1 MKPKLNAPFGTRIV
15 KLRGPLRWGLLLPLV
30 ALLTSGCATIEKMA
44 MTKMADALAA
54 GGTTFTSDD
63 DPDLVGEAL
72 PFSLKLMET
81 LLEQVPTHEGLLYAT
96 ASGFTQYSYAYVQ
109 QEADELEDDDLD
121 AAYALRQR
129 ARRLYLRA
137 RNYGLRG
144 LEAAHPGFADDL
156 RTDPDMAV
164 AVAQEKDVPLLFW
177 TASGWAA
184 AIAISKDDMEL
195 IGDLPIIEALIDRA
209 YELDADYDSGA
220 LDSFL
225 ITYEMTRLD
234 HPDPPEVRARRH
246 YARAVKLS
254 GGHQA
259 APHLALAEAVSV
271 VNQDR
276 SEFERLLHRA
286 LMVNPDARP
295 EWRLANLIYQSRA
308 RWLLDRI
315 DRYFL
320 E

>member
-1 MKPKLNAPFGTRIV
+1 MNVTFGTWIV
-15 KLRGPLRWGLLLPLV
+15 ELGGPLRWVLLLTLM
-30 ALLTSGCATIEKMA
+30 ALLTGGCASIEKMA

-81 LLEQVPTHEGLLYAT
+81 LLEQVPNHEGLLYAT
-96 ASGFTQYSYAYVQ
+96 ASGFTQYGYAYVQ
-109 QEADELEDDDLD
+109 QEADQLEDDDLD
-121 AAYALRQR
+121 AAYSLRQR

-144 LEAAHPGFADDL
+144 LEAAHPGFADEL
-156 RTDPDMAV
+156 RTDPDVAV
-164 AVAQEKDVPLLFW
+164 AVAQEKDIPLLLW
-177 TASGWAA
+177 TASGWAL
-184 AIAISKDDMEL
+184 AIAVSKDDMAL
-195 IGDLPIIEALIDRA
+195 IGDLPIIDALIDRA

-220 LDSFL
+220 LDGFL
-225 ITYEMTRLD
+225 ITYEMTPGRFD

-246 YARAVKLS
+246 YLRAVRLS

-271 VNQDR
+271 PNQDR
-276 SEFERLLHRA
+276 PEFERLVYRA
-286 LMVNPDARP
+286 LRVNPDVRP
-295 EWRLANLIYQSRA
+295 EWRLANLIYQRRA

-320 E
+320 